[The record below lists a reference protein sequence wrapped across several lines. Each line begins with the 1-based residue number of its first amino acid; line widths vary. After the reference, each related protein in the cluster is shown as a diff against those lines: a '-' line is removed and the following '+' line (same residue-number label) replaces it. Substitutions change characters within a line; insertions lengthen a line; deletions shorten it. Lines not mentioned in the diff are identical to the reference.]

1 MNHDLQIGDLI
12 EIISD
17 RVGNKLLANV
27 DLGEVIMVTGM
38 SDDRK
43 IIYHH
48 GSLALPNSEKIFRT
62 INKDYSESK

>member
-27 DLGEVIMVTGM
+27 DLGEVIIITGM

-62 INKDYSESK
+62 VNKDYSESK